1 MDMYLPLSF
10 ASGVA
15 ITTLAF
21 ILLLVRIEPGE
32 ESRKIRVA
40 RAILAASYFLLA
52 VPDWLNVF
60 GLNDSEDIT
69 AATIV
74 SASIQSLLFTFT
86 LITMIQPSLVT
97 TRRILVNIALVAVG
111 SVCYLVADFVP
122 SEFSFSEDSLAGS
135 PIVTCVAVAAVI
147 VQLILYSALFQ
158 RCYRKFVRQIKDYY
172 DEEYERPLHWA
183 RNSFIA
189 ALAIGV
195 LAMLSLTVSQ
205 PVYNAFMCCYIAFY
219 VWFASRFINY
229 IIRSDYYL
237 PAVKVSSEEI
247 VGQEPLPKTGSE
259 TVVSDLDFNESA
271 ELKNRLQVALDEYV
285 ANTDY
290 LNPDRDRNYIIERSG
305 IDPRYFRWYFQNV
318 LTQDFRVWRANLRIE
333 EAKRIIMTTPDVS
346 MNALAMKLGFGTS
359 QNFYHHFKKVVGQTP
374 TEFMEGCKAESKE

>member
-60 GLNDSEDIT
+60 GLNDSDDIV

-111 SVCYLVADFVP
+111 SVCYLVA
-122 SEFSFSEDSLAGS
+122 DSLAGS

-189 ALAIGV
+189 ALAVGV
-195 LAMLSLTVSQ
+195 TALLSLTVPQ

-237 PAVKVSSEEI
+237 PAVKSSSEETPDLRK
-247 VGQEPLPKTGSE
+247 EPE
-259 TVVSDLDFNESA
+259 TMVSDSDFDDSEA
-271 ELKNRLQVALDEYV
+271 LMGRLKAALDEYV
-285 ANTDY
+285 DLKDY

-305 IDPRYFRWYFQNV
+305 VDPRFFRWYFQNV
-318 LTQDFRVWRANLRIE
+318 MVQDFRVWRANLRIE

>member
-60 GLNDSEDIT
+60 GLNDSDDIV

-97 TRRILVNIALVAVG
+97 TRRTLVNIALVAVG
-111 SVCYLVADFVP
+111 SVCYLVAD
-122 SEFSFSEDSLAGS
+122 SLADS

-147 VQLILYSALFQ
+147 VQLLLYTALFQ
-158 RCYRKFVRQIKDYY
+158 RCYKKFVRQVKDYY
-172 DEEYERPLHWA
+172 DEEYERPLQWA

-189 ALAIGV
+189 ALAVGV
-195 LAMLSLTVSQ
+195 LAMLSLTVPQ
-205 PVYNAFMCCYIAFY
+205 PVYNAFMCCYMAFY
-219 VWFASRFINY
+219 IWFATRFINY

-247 VGQEPLPKTGSE
+247 VESEPKPKTEPE
-259 TVVSDLDFNESA
+259 TLASDSDFNDSSEQ
-271 ELKNRLQVALDEYV
+271 KKILQTALDEYV
-285 ANTDY
+285 ASKDY

-333 EAKRIIMTTPDVS
+333 EAKRIILTTPDVS
-346 MNALAMKLGFGTS
+346 MNALAIKLGFGTS

-374 TEFMEGCKAESKE
+374 TEFMEDCRTNSNE

>member
-21 ILLLVRIEPGE
+21 ILLLVRIEPDE

-40 RAILAASYFLLA
+40 RTILAVSYFLLA

-60 GLNDSEDIT
+60 GLNDSDDIT

-97 TRRILVNIALVAVG
+97 TRRTLVNIALVAVG
-111 SVCYLVADFVP
+111 SVCYLVAD
-122 SEFSFSEDSLAGS
+122 SLADS

-147 VQLILYSALFQ
+147 VQLLLYTALFQ
-158 RCYRKFVRQIKDYY
+158 RCYKKFVRQVKDYY
-172 DEEYERPLHWA
+172 DEEYERPLQWA

-189 ALAIGV
+189 ALAVGV
-195 LAMLSLTVSQ
+195 LAMLSLTVPQS
-205 PVYNAFMCCYIAFY
+205 VYNAFMCCYMAFY
-219 VWFASRFINY
+219 IWFATRFINY

-237 PAVKVSSEEI
+237 PAVKISAEEI
-247 VGQEPLPKTGSE
+247 VEPGPEPKLEPE
-259 TVVSDLDFNESA
+259 TLASDSDFNDSSEQ
-271 ELKNRLQVALDEYV
+271 EKRLQVALDEYV
-285 ANTDY
+285 ASKDY

-333 EAKRIIMTTPDVS
+333 EAKRIILTTPDVS
-346 MNALAMKLGFGTS
+346 MNALAIKLGFGTS

-374 TEFMEGCKAESKE
+374 TEFMEDCRANSNE

>member
-60 GLNDSEDIT
+60 GLNDSDDIV

-97 TRRILVNIALVAVG
+97 TRRTLVNIALVAVG
-111 SVCYLVADFVP
+111 SVCYLVAD
-122 SEFSFSEDSLAGS
+122 SLADS

-147 VQLILYSALFQ
+147 VQLLLYTALFQ
-158 RCYRKFVRQIKDYY
+158 RCYKKFVKQVKDYY
-172 DEEYERPLHWA
+172 DEEYERPLQWA

-189 ALAIGV
+189 ALAVGV
-195 LAMLSLTVSQ
+195 LAMLSLTVPQ
-205 PVYNAFMCCYIAFY
+205 PVYNAFMCCYMAFY
-219 VWFASRFINY
+219 IWFATRFINY

-237 PAVKVSSEEI
+237 PAVKISAEEI
-247 VGQEPLPKTGSE
+247 VEPGPEPKLEPE
-259 TVVSDLDFNESA
+259 TVASYSDFNDSSEQ
-271 ELKNRLQVALDEYV
+271 KKILQAALDEYV
-285 ANTDY
+285 ASKDY

-333 EAKRIIMTTPDVS
+333 EAKRIILTTPDVS
-346 MNALAMKLGFGTS
+346 MNALAIKLGFGTS

-374 TEFMEGCKAESKE
+374 TEFMEDCRTNSNE

>member
-111 SVCYLVADFVP
+111 SVCYLVA
-122 SEFSFSEDSLAGS
+122 DSLAGS

-285 ANTDY
+285 ANKDY

>member
-60 GLNDSEDIT
+60 GLNDSDDIT

-86 LITMIQPSLVT
+86 LITMIRPALVT
-97 TRRILVNIALVAVG
+97 THRILVNIALVAVG
-111 SVCYLVADFVP
+111 SVCYLVAD
-122 SEFSFSEDSLAGS
+122 SLADS

-147 VQLILYSALFQ
+147 VQLLLYTALFQ
-158 RCYRKFVRQIKDYY
+158 RCYKKFVRQVKDYY
-172 DEEYERPLHWA
+172 DEEYERPLQWA

-189 ALAIGV
+189 ALAVGV
-195 LAMLSLTVSQ
+195 LAMLSLTVPQS
-205 PVYNAFMCCYIAFY
+205 VYNAFMCCYMAFY
-219 VWFASRFINY
+219 IWFATRFINY

-237 PAVKVSSEEI
+237 PAVKISAEEI
-247 VGQEPLPKTGSE
+247 VEPGPEPKLEPE
-259 TVVSDLDFNESA
+259 TLASDSDFNDSSEQ
-271 ELKNRLQVALDEYV
+271 EKRLQVALDEYV
-285 ANTDY
+285 ASKDY

-333 EAKRIIMTTPDVS
+333 EAKRIILTTPDVS
-346 MNALAMKLGFGTS
+346 MNALAIKLGFGTS

-374 TEFMEGCKAESKE
+374 TEFMEDCRANSNE

>member
-111 SVCYLVADFVP
+111 SVCYLVA
-122 SEFSFSEDSLAGS
+122 DSLAGS

-285 ANTDY
+285 ANKDY

-374 TEFMEGCKAESKE
+374 TEFLEGCKAESKE

>member
-60 GLNDSEDIT
+60 GLNDSDDIT

-97 TRRILVNIALVAVG
+97 TRRTLVNIALVAVG
-111 SVCYLVADFVP
+111 SVCYLVAD
-122 SEFSFSEDSLAGS
+122 SLADS

-147 VQLILYSALFQ
+147 VQLLLYTALFQ
-158 RCYRKFVRQIKDYY
+158 RCYKKFVRQVKDYY
-172 DEEYERPLHWA
+172 DEEYERPLQWA

-189 ALAIGV
+189 ALAVGV
-195 LAMLSLTVSQ
+195 LAMLSLTVPQS
-205 PVYNAFMCCYIAFY
+205 VYNAFMCCYMAFY
-219 VWFASRFINY
+219 IWFATRFINY

-237 PAVKVSSEEI
+237 PAVKISAEEI
-247 VGQEPLPKTGSE
+247 VEPGPEPKLEPE
-259 TVVSDLDFNESA
+259 TLASDSDFNDSSEQ
-271 ELKNRLQVALDEYV
+271 EKRLQVALDEYV
-285 ANTDY
+285 ASKDY

-333 EAKRIIMTTPDVS
+333 EAKRIILTTPDVS
-346 MNALAMKLGFGTS
+346 MNALAIKLGFGTS

-374 TEFMEGCKAESKE
+374 TEFMEDCRANSNE